1 MELKKMTYMQAIRLA
16 MEEEMAKDE
25 KVIIVGQDVGILGGA
40 YGVTG
45 DLYHKFGADRV
56 IDAPLAE
63 NAIVGFGIGAAMTGW
78 RPIVEIMKMD
88 FSMVCIDPI
97 CNHLAKYRY
106 MSGGQI
112 ECMPAV
118 IRTTIGG
125 GTRSGPHHSQ
135 SIYGLFACFPGLK
148 VVVGSTPDDIYG
160 LLKAAIR
167 DNDPVL
173 VCEEAAALRMKGEVH
188 VDPDYVV
195 PIGKAKLVAEGDDIT
210 IVGIGTAILKATK
223 ALEQLEE
230 AGIHATL
237 IDLRSLR
244 PLDLESTIAS
254 AKKTGKV
261 LVIDDFTETFGITG
275 EISHQVSEKCFGEL
289 KMPVQRLTLPD
300 TIIPA
305 AGPLEDWVF
314 LSADK
319 IVAKAKE
326 MVNK

>member
-16 MEEEMAKDE
+16 MEEEMAKNE

-45 DLYHKFGADRV
+45 DLYHKFGPDRV

-160 LLKAAIR
+160 LLKSAIR
-167 DNDPVL
+167 DDDPVL
-173 VCEEAAALRMKGEVH
+173 VCEEAAALRVKGEVH

-195 PIGKAKLVAEGDDIT
+195 PIGKAKVVSEGDDIT

-223 ALEQLEE
+223 ALDQLEA
-230 AGIHATL
+230 AGIHANL

-275 EISHQVSEKCFGEL
+275 EISHQVTENCFNEL

-319 IVAKAKE
+319 IAAKAKE
-326 MVNK
+326 IVGK